1 TTLGGGGSAH
11 PAVRPAGGGAGLRVA
26 PPAGAP
32 AGGTDLDPFR
42 RGRDLAGS
50 AHGPLTVGA
59 RADLAVFDVPDE
71 AALCAA
77 GAAAC
82 VATVLGGRLVYRRR

>member
-1 TTLGGGGSAH
+1 LRLPRGQGV
-11 PAVRPAGGGAGLRVA
+11 VRQGDGDVPDTHGRIRLPR
-26 PPAGAP
+26 
-32 AGGTDLDPFR
+32 LR

>member
-1 TTLGGGGSAH
+1 SPRWPPPPPPAAGGGGRG
-11 PAVRPAGGGAGLRVA
+11 RPAA
-26 PPAGAP
+26 PPGGPPPGA
-32 AGGTDLDPFR
+32 TDLDPFR

>member
-1 TTLGGGGSAH
+1 GGCPP
-11 PAVRPAGGGAGLRVA
+11 PAVPPAVGRGGLPVA
-26 PPAGAP
+26 PPAGPP

>member
-1 TTLGGGGSAH
+1 TPPGGGAAS
-11 PAVRPAGGGAGLRVA
+11 PAVRPAGGGAGLRGA
-26 PPAGAP
+26 RRAGAP

>member
-1 TTLGGGGSAH
+1 GPRGLVLVYH
-11 PAVRPAGGGAGLRVA
+11 RPALPVA
-26 PPAGAP
+26 PPPGPP

-77 GAAAC
+77 GAVAC